1 MLRKR
6 LVPILLLKEGGL
18 MKSKMFSDWK
28 YIGDP
33 INTAKIFNDK
43 DTDELVVLDVDATRL
58 QREPDFEFLKELA
71 AECFL
76 PICYGG
82 GVTSVEIAKK
92 VSNCGIDKVA
102 LNTAQIESPEILR
115 QVSEVIGSSST
126 VASLDVKDTQGG
138 YQIRNHPT
146 IDLLAYLSQLESLGA
161 GEVMIQSVDRDGT
174 RGGPDLALAEKI
186 LQATK
191 LPVVFGGGVSSLE
204 DVQAL
209 WKLGID
215 AVAAGAW
222 FVYSG
227 KHEAVLVNYP
237 ARKKIDEA
245 LESL

>member
-1 MLRKR
+1 
-6 LVPILLLKEGGL
+6 

-43 DTDELVVLDVDATRL
+43 DTDELVVLDVEATRL
-58 QREPDFEFLKELA
+58 QREPNFEFLKELA

-82 GVTSVEIAKK
+82 GVTSVEVAKK
-92 VSNCGIDKVA
+92 VSNCGIDKVS
-102 LNTAQIESPEILR
+102 LNSAHVESPGILR
-115 QVSEVIGSSST
+115 QVAEVIGSSST
-126 VASLDVKDTQGG
+126 VASLDIKETQGR
-138 YQIRNHPT
+138 YQIRNHPA
-146 IDLLAYLSQLESLGA
+146 IDLWAHLSQLESLGA

-174 RGGPDLALAEKI
+174 RSGPDMVLAEKT

-191 LPVVFGGGVSSLE
+191 LPVIFGGGVSSL
-204 DVQAL
+204 DDSLAL
-209 WKLGID
+209 WKLGVD
-215 AVAAGAW
+215 GVAAGAW

-237 ARKKIDEA
+237 ARKKIDEV